1 MKHLIDPTD
10 LSVHEI
16 AEIIALA
23 EDIIANREQ
32 YSDVCR
38 GKKLA
43 TLFYEPSTRTRL
55 SFTSA
60 MMELG
65 GGVLGFSEAQSYRYA
80 PQGGGSSPCRNR
92 GITHAY
98 NQCG

>member
-10 LSVHEI
+10 LSVGEI
-16 AEIIALA
+16 AEIIAVA

-43 TLFYEPSTRTRL
+43 TLFYEPSTRTRK
-55 SFTSA
+55 A
-60 MMELG
+60 
-65 GGVLGFSEAQSYRYA
+65 
-80 PQGGGSSPCRNR
+80 
-92 GITHAY
+92 
-98 NQCG
+98 

>member
-10 LSVHEI
+10 LSVQEI
-16 AEIIALA
+16 SEIIALA
-23 EDIIANREQ
+23 EDIIANREK
-32 YSDVCR
+32 YSEVCR

-65 GGVLGFSEAQSYRYA
+65 GNVIGFAKALWYSASVSFLWIVA
-80 PQGGGSSPCRNR
+80 P
-92 GITHAY
+92 
-98 NQCG
+98 